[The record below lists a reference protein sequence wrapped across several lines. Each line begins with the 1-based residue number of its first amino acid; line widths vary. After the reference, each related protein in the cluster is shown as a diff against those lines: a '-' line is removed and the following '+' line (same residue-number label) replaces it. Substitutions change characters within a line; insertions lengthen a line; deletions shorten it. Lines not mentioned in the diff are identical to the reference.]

1 HPSRLLL
8 AADLSATDLQAL
20 DDWLA
25 LAQVLSIH
33 DRELLRRLGFYE
45 RDQQFLAHLT
55 VELGEIADRELR
67 ALSESMLRR
76 VRSLSPMY
84 RDLVRT
90 TLTRLQDKPAD
101 VRWWV
106 PQDIDAPPSTE
117 PVTQARIGFTR
128 EGVDRVLADL

>member
-1 HPSRLLL
+1 M
-8 AADLSATDLQAL
+8 
-20 DDWLA
+20 
-25 LAQVLSIH
+25 LSIH

-55 VELGEIADRELR
+55 VELGEIADRELS

-84 RDLVRT
+84 RDLART

-106 PQDIDAPPSTE
+106 PQDIDGHR
-117 PVTQARIGFTR
+117 ARSR
-128 EGVDRVLADL
+128 